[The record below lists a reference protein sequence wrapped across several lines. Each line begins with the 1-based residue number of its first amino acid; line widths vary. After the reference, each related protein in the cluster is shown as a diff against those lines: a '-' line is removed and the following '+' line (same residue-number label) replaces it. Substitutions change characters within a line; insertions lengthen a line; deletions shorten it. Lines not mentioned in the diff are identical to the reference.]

1 MLSALP
7 RSLLMGEDAQ
17 LPRRRQVL
25 LTAFC
30 LVSTLLVALGFPTA
44 AEKMFAG
51 KQAAS
56 CMHA

>member
-1 MLSALP
+1 
-7 RSLLMGEDAQ
+7 MGEDAQ
-17 LPRRRQVL
+17 LPLRRQVL

-51 KQAAS
+51 KQAAL